1 MKKALFLRI
10 TIFAVF
16 AALSASCSSAPK
28 NAGDIY
34 HLRSLAEKEL
44 DLANREAG
52 RGNFDLALSFLVE
65 CKRRAVLADDMSLT
79 IRSCLSLGNV
89 LFSVNRREEAFAEW
103 EQAIDLSQ
111 ELKNSELLSVSRIF
125 NARGKLLSGGAS
137 AQAVL
142 DEVTRE
148 ASNIK
153 SDNLYIALSW
163 QVRGLALRGIRSF
176 SQAEDAV
183 KRSLDIHLKERY
195 LENASYDWYLIASI
209 RSLSGNAAGAISAL
223 EEAIALDRRIENSWG
238 LAASWRAAGDIYR
251 NAGNSAQAAQAY
263 NRARAIYLAMGDSG
277 GAAEIDKRLGN

>member
-16 AALSASCSSAPK
+16 AALAASCSSAPK

-277 GAAEIDKRLGN
+277 GAAEIDKRMGN